1 MPFKRVLRIS
11 HLREILGFAY
21 KVVVETD
28 EPIIVQRYSRQD
40 VALVPLWE
48 WRFLKE
54 LEERVKAGDFL
65 GREVLGDG
73 ADFEATWL
81 DDGRESR

>member
-1 MPFKRVLRIS
+1 MPFERVLPIS
-11 HLREILGFAY
+11 QLREILGFAY

-54 LEERVKAGDFL
+54 LEERVKAGDFSSQ
-65 GREVLGDG
+65 E
-73 ADFEATWL
+73 EL
-81 DDGRESR
+81 DDADEVDE